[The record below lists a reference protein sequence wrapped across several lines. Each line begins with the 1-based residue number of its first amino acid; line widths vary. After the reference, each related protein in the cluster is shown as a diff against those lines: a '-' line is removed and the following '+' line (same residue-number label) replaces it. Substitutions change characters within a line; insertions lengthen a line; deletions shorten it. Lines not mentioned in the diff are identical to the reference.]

1 MVRYTHISWN
11 HDTSTP
17 RSKNKLMLIMI
28 TIPKRRLPGNDKKM
42 HRTFLLYYSI
52 KVNKHWLKIKNA
64 GGRTVI
70 RQIHN
75 YCFDQEKEWMREHLR
90 FDIDRQ
96 KRVSKIFQKLE
107 GRITNKIK

>member
-1 MVRYTHISWN
+1 
-11 HDTSTP
+11 
-17 RSKNKLMLIMI
+17 MI
-28 TIPKRRLPGNDKKM
+28 TIPIRRLPGNDKKM
-42 HRTFLLYYSI
+42 HRTFSYSTRSELT
-52 KVNKHWLKIKNA
+52 NTGLMIKNA

-70 RQIHN
+70 RLIHD

-96 KRVSKIFQKLE
+96 KRISKIFRKLE